1 MKNERI
7 FNAIGKISD
16 ELIEDAAII
25 PKKKTRTVT
34 WVRWAA
40 MAACLCLVVCGLF
53 MLQNRVPKPPVSEDN
68 PPVVD
73 PIFRGPNDE
82 TTVSETTT
90 PNNEAT
96 SPAKNGEKIGV
107 YKIASLDFDIAEMLQ
122 NLESA
127 GWKKT
132 KCTMSGEYSFFL
144 KGTLSKA
151 QSEMTEEACLDLAK
165 AFMVDSGLGEHIKK
179 YGVFDFVYES
189 SVADGLIVAYCYFL
203 CEGERTGAYIR
214 FVFEGDKHIGE
225 VQAHVYASEFI
236 DHLTLLP
243 LDEALETACMVN
255 SEGKLEEINADE
267 FMIQNIKLV
276 YVNGLPYYKFAGFG
290 RNIRLYI
297 NGFALAVRLD
307 ESVAQAQLL
316 EQHNAFKFE

>member
-1 MKNERI
+1 
-7 FNAIGKISD
+7 
-16 ELIEDAAII
+16 
-25 PKKKTRTVT
+25 
-34 WVRWAA
+34 
-40 MAACLCLVVCGLF
+40 
-53 MLQNRVPKPPVSEDN
+53 MLLWHGWEV
-68 PPVVD
+68 
-73 PIFRGPNDE
+73 
-82 TTVSETTT
+82 
-90 PNNEAT
+90 AH
-96 SPAKNGEKIGV
+96 
-107 YKIASLDFDIAEMLQ
+107 KIASLDFDIAEMLQ

-132 KCTMSGEYSFFL
+132 ECTMSGEYSFFL
-144 KGTLSKA
+144 KGTLSEA

-267 FMIQNIKLV
+267 FRIQNIKLV